1 MSVETTNR
9 VWKHSQKGGA
19 ALLLLLAMADWADDW
34 GYCYPSVDKMAIKC
48 RQTERNILNLTRNLE
63 AAGEL
68 RRIARGKGGRGKYSG
83 SVYQVI
89 TGMTAD
95 QIAASER
102 LSPTGIGA
110 LEKLQSGEML
120 PLVPRKSKE
129 KTDEKISGENFS
141 GEKTS
146 PDFSP
151 VYPCALNEL
160 KYVRD
165 SKTPP
170 APAKPLGAP
179 VQDDLPE
186 TLYRLVRP
194 THLTIPNSDQRPV
207 ALKVLTLYLQRHGS
221 AEAAAEALRPYAL
234 EADQRGISPTNLC
247 WLSEWAAVGQIPPV
261 RKKGRSRTPAGEKQS
276 EKGADTIDYE
286 SLKKRME
293 AELTPLMNPGQERAA

>member
-48 RQTERNILNLTRNLE
+48 RQTERNILNLTRDLE

-89 TGMTAD
+89 TGMTAE

-120 PLVPRKSKE
+120 PPAPRKRKE

-160 KYVRD
+160 KYVRE

-170 APAKPLGAP
+170 APAKPLKVP
-179 VQDDLPE
+179 VQDDLLE

-207 ALKVLTLYLQRHGS
+207 ALKVLVLYLQHYGS
-221 AEAAAEALRPYAL
+221 LEAAAEALKPYGL
-234 EADQRGISPTNLC
+234 EADRRGISPTNLC

-261 RKKGRSRTPAGEKQS
+261 SKKGRNRLPAGEKAH
-276 EKGADTIDYE
+276 EKGTDTTDYE
-286 SLKKRME
+286 ALKKRME